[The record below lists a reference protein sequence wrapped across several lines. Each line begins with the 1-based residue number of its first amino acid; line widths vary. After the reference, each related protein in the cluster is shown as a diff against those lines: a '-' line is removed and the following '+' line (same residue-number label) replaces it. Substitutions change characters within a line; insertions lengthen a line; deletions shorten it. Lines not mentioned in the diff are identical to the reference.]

1 MAEDAL
7 PAGIHMAKEDDPIR
21 IETDD
26 ALTREIAE
34 FHPERDTEALRSG
47 SGANNTLKGTKDR
60 AWEESKYHLPEG
72 MTLLEFLLGKRKGKR
87 PKRGK

>member
-1 MAEDAL
+1 
-7 PAGIHMAKEDDPIR
+7 MAKEDKPLR
-21 IETDD
+21 IEKDD

-47 SGANNTLKGTKDR
+47 TNANNTLKGTRDK
-60 AWEESKYHLPEG
+60 AWEESGYHLPEG
-72 MTLLEFLLGKRKGKR
+72 MTLLEYFLGKRKGKR